1 MFKEDGSSP
10 NLKETGPNSDDIVP
24 PRSSS
29 ARFSGLTIWDTQG
42 STMGSPYGRGYRTK
56 RAKLARPACNVEISA
71 DDLLGE
77 KTANARIIYVFVY
90 RRYIAGL

>member
-1 MFKEDGSSP
+1 
-10 NLKETGPNSDDIVP
+10 
-24 PRSSS
+24 
-29 ARFSGLTIWDTQG
+29 
-42 STMGSPYGRGYRTK
+42 MGSPYGRGYRTK